1 MVKGK
6 GKFLLG
12 ALVGAGLGMLF
23 APKSGK
29 ELRKDLGKAFDE
41 LLDKVSQIKVEDVK
55 EAMDDKIAELKELV
69 NNMDS
74 ETALDIAKDT
84 YEKIKVK
91 GQELV
96 NLAVTTGTPVLEET
110 AVKLKKNAIKVAK
123 SVIKKLEKE
132 NK

>member
-1 MVKGK
+1 MAKGK

-23 APKSGK
+23 APKSGR

-74 ETALDIAKDT
+74 ETALSIAKDT

-110 AVKLKKNAIKVAK
+110 AVKLKKNSIAVAK

>member
-1 MVKGK
+1 
-6 GKFLLG
+6 
-12 ALVGAGLGMLF
+12 
-23 APKSGK
+23 
-29 ELRKDLGKAFDE
+29 
-41 LLDKVSQIKVEDVK
+41 
-55 EAMDDKIAELKELV
+55 MDDKIAELKELV

-110 AVKLKKNAIKVAK
+110 AVKLKKNSIAVAK

>member
-1 MVKGK
+1 MAKGK

-74 ETALDIAKDT
+74 ETALSIAKDT

-96 NLAVTTGTPVLEET
+96 NLAVTTGTPVLEEA
-110 AVKLKKNAIKVAK
+110 AVKLKKNSIAVAK

>member
-1 MVKGK
+1 MAKGK

-12 ALVGAGLGMLF
+12 ALVGAGLGVLF

-74 ETALDIAKDT
+74 ETALSIAKDT

-110 AVKLKKNAIKVAK
+110 AAKLKKNSIAVAK

>member
-1 MVKGK
+1 MAKGK

-96 NLAVTTGTPVLEET
+96 NLAITTGTPVLEET
-110 AVKLKKNAIKVAK
+110 ATKLKKNAIAVAK

>member
-1 MVKGK
+1 MAKGK

-29 ELRKDLGKAFDE
+29 ELRKDLGKVFDE

-74 ETALDIAKDT
+74 ETALSIAKDT
-84 YEKIKVK
+84 YEKIKAK

-110 AVKLKKNAIKVAK
+110 AVKLKNNSIAVAK